1 MQEGKVFEERY
12 IAYPDGKI
20 SKLDGTPLKKYISPY
35 GYERVCINGKY
46 WLVHRIVATVFIP
59 NPDNKPQVNH
69 IDGNKQ
75 NNDISNL
82 EWVTPEEN
90 MRHASR
96 MGLLRPPQP
105 QDTYRKRKFLD
116 NGKIEVTVYI
126 DKELRDRFKEILRDA
141 NMTYSEWFEN
151 AIKDEIMGGVC
162 Q

>member
-1 MQEGKVFEERY
+1 MQEGKVFKERY

-46 WLVHRIVATVFIP
+46 WLVHRIVAMVFIP

-116 NGKIEVTVYI
+116 NGMVEVTVYI
-126 DKELRDRFKEILRDA
+126 HRDLRDKWNENLKRTGITR
-141 NMTYSEWFEN
+141 SEWLETRLRK
-151 AIKDEIMGGVC
+151 IGDGLG
-162 Q
+162 

>member
-1 MQEGKVFEERY
+1 MQEGKVFGERY

-46 WLVHRIVATVFIP
+46 WLVHRIVAMVFIP

-90 MRHASR
+90 MHHASR

-105 QDTYRKRKFLD
+105 QDT
-116 NGKIEVTVYI
+116 
-126 DKELRDRFKEILRDA
+126 
-141 NMTYSEWFEN
+141 
-151 AIKDEIMGGVC
+151 
-162 Q
+162 

>member
-1 MQEGKVFEERY
+1 MQEGKVFKERY

-46 WLVHRIVATVFIP
+46 WLVHRIVAMVFIP

-105 QDTYRKRKFLD
+105 QDTYRKRKFFD
-116 NGKIEVTVYI
+116 NGMVEVTVYI
-126 DKELRDRFKEILRDA
+126 HRDLRDKWNENLKRTGITR
-141 NMTYSEWFEN
+141 SEWLETRLRK
-151 AIKDEIMGGVC
+151 IGDGLG
-162 Q
+162 

>member
-1 MQEGKVFEERY
+1 MQEGKVFKERY

-46 WLVHRIVATVFIP
+46 WLVHRIVAMVFIP

-105 QDTYRKRKFLD
+105 QDTYRKRKFFD
-116 NGKIEVTVYI
+116 NGMVEVTVYI
-126 DKELRDRFKEILRDA
+126 HRDLRDKWNENLKRTGITR
-141 NMTYSEWFEN
+141 SEWLETRLRK
-151 AIKDEIMGGVC
+151 IGDRLG
-162 Q
+162 

>member
-35 GYERVCINGKY
+35 GYERVCINGKC
-46 WLVHRIVATVFIP
+46 WLVHRIVAMVFIP

-90 MRHASR
+90 MRHASC

-116 NGKIEVTVYI
+116 NGMVEVTVYI
-126 DKELRDRFKEILRDA
+126 HRDLRDKWNENLKRTGITR
-141 NMTYSEWFEN
+141 SEWLETRLRK
-151 AIKDEIMGGVC
+151 IGDGLG
-162 Q
+162 

>member
-46 WLVHRIVATVFIP
+46 WLVHRIVAMVFIP

-90 MRHASR
+90 IHHASR

-116 NGKIEVTVYI
+116 NGKVEVTVYI
-126 DKELRDRFKEILRDA
+126 HRDLRDKWNENLKRTGITR
-141 NMTYSEWFEN
+141 SEWLETRLRK
-151 AIKDEIMGGVC
+151 IQEV
-162 Q
+162 

>member
-46 WLVHRIVATVFIP
+46 WLVHRIVAMVFIP

-116 NGKIEVTVYI
+116 NGKVEVTVYI
-126 DKELRDRFKEILRDA
+126 HRDLRDKWNENLKRTGITR
-141 NMTYSEWFEN
+141 SEWLE
-151 AIKDEIMGGVC
+151 ARIQRIMEV
-162 Q
+162 

>member
-35 GYERVCINGKY
+35 GYERVCINGKC
-46 WLVHRIVATVFIP
+46 WLVHRIVAMVFIP

-116 NGKIEVTVYI
+116 NDMVEVTVYI
-126 DKELRDRFKEILRDA
+126 HRDLRDKWNENLKRTGITR
-141 NMTYSEWFEN
+141 SEWLETRLRK
-151 AIKDEIMGGVC
+151 IGDGLG
-162 Q
+162 

>member
-46 WLVHRIVATVFIP
+46 WLVHRIVAMVFIP

-116 NGKIEVTVYI
+116 NGKVEVTVYI
-126 DKELRDRFKEILRDA
+126 HRDLRDKWNENLKRTGITR
-141 NMTYSEWFEN
+141 SEWLE
-151 AIKDEIMGGVC
+151 ARIQRIMEVDS
-162 Q
+162 